1 MRIRTALIGFALAT
15 LAVAGTATGA
25 SAHSISASEA
35 KYHNNSGTAMAGRG
49 QAGATWSNEG
59 GSEGSFDAS
68 SD

>member
-25 SAHSISASEA
+25 SAHSIVGYGA
-35 KYHNNSGTAMAGRG
+35 KYHNNTGSAMAGRG

-59 GSEGSFDAS
+59 GSEGGFSAS